1 MRGYL
6 DIETTG
12 LLWNGLDYSQL
23 PYKLKPTYRIHC
35 AVIEDVVTGAVF
47 KYRPDEMEEFKKR
60 LLTMTEIIGHNI
72 IDFDMRV
79 LSLYFDIDYEI
90 DLEGVQDTLNGNP
103 CTITDTLVWSKV
115 LNPDRLGGH
124 SLKAWGK
131 KLGILKGDYGEEEE
145 AWDNFSEEM
154 LEYNE
159 QDVVVTKATYLA
171 LMKEKGNWDWED
183 AYKTEKITRY
193 LVSIGEHVGFK
204 FNSDLAHKNLK
215 ELNIWLDE
223 IAKEV
228 EPLLPPKKMGKTA
241 SKDYL
246 PPVNQLK
253 DDGEINSSMTKF
265 ALKVGGTTEKVPAQH
280 TIIMSDK
287 VYTFPLEESVADDLP
302 KSQAKKDGSPT
313 AAMLKWLDKNNATYS
328 KKNAQYTFKYKGNSL
343 KLPMEIE
350 PVETHEPM
358 TLANQTELKQWL
370 VTMGWNPAEWADND
384 LTVNSKK
391 QKKDFAKFKEGVVRY
406 VTETK
411 DSPFK
416 KFRYEHLGVSTA
428 RQMYDKIMDRGLDK
442 PIKVIT
448 SPKYTTGQNKDL
460 CHDLERMGE
469 SVGFV
474 AQVVK
479 WLTYRHRRNAILSP
493 NGTGFLAHVRED
505 GRISTGADSCGAATS
520 RFKHRVVCN
529 VPRVTSLY
537 GAPIRE
543 LFGCDDDCYQI
554 GYDFSGL
561 EARVEGH
568 YTLPYEG
575 GEEYSVALIAEKPND
590 IHTLTAIANGIVRD
604 EAKTLKYSISY
615 GAQPPKVASQ
625 MNWSLQKA
633 QDVFEGFWETALPLK
648 QLKEKVTLYWKK
660 TGKKFIK
667 GIDGRKLYIRSQH
680 SILNML
686 FQSAGVIAAKKAN
699 IFHNIEMKKRGILFN
714 PFKDSSW
721 VGKAAV
727 MIMYHDEAQIQV
739 HKSLVKEFVFDT
751 EEEATTFSIEGRL
764 LADVHQNSE
773 GKWVTHF
780 SPVGELASQSCQKAA
795 EYYNMRVKLA
805 ADYIVGSS
813 WKACH

>member
-6 DIETTG
+6 DVETTG
-12 LLWNGLDYSQL
+12 LLWNGLDYSTL
-23 PYKLKPTYRIHC
+23 PYKLKTTYRLHC

-47 KYRPDEMEEFKKR
+47 KYRPDEMDEFKRR

-90 DLEGVQDTLNGNP
+90 DLKGEQDTLNGNP

-131 KLGILKGDYGEEEE
+131 RLGILKGEYGEEEE
-145 AWDNFSEEM
+145 AWGEFSEEM
-154 LEYNE
+154 LDYNE
-159 QDVVVTKATYLA
+159 QDVVVTKATYKA
-171 LMKEKGNWDWED
+171 LMKEKSGWDWED

-193 LVSIGEHVGFK
+193 LVSISEHVGFK
-204 FNSDLAHKNLK
+204 FNKELAENNLK
-215 ELNIWLDE
+215 ELNIWLEE
-223 IAKEV
+223 ISAEV
-228 EPLLPPKKMGKTA
+228 EPLLPPKRMGKTA
-241 SKDYL
+241 SKDFL
-246 PPVNQLK
+246 PPTTQLK
-253 DDGEINSSMTKF
+253 GDGELNSHMTRF
-265 ALKVGGTTEKVPAQH
+265 ALKVGGVVNKVPAKH
-280 TIIMSDK
+280 TVEMLGKIYD
-287 VYTFPLEESVADDLP
+287 FPLTEDLAKGMP
-302 KSQAKKDGSPT
+302 KTQSKKDGSPSM
-313 AAMLKWLDKNNATYS
+313 AMMKWFVKIGAIYHKEDAK
-328 KKNAQYTFKYKGNSL
+328 YTFVYK
-343 KLPMEIE
+343 KKEYPLPMAVE
-350 PVETHEPM
+350 PIETHEPM
-358 TLANQTELKQWL
+358 TLAHQTELKQWL
-370 VTMGWNPAEWADND
+370 VEMGWNPTEWADND

-391 QKKDFAKFKEGVVRY
+391 QKKTFEKFKEGVIRY

-411 DSPFK
+411 NSPFK
-416 KFRYEHLGVSTA
+416 KFRYDHLEVNTA
-428 RQMYDKIMDRGLDK
+428 RQMYEKIMNRGLDK

-460 CHDLERMGE
+460 CRDLERMGK

-474 AQVVK
+474 SQVVK

-493 NGTGFLAHVRED
+493 NGTGFLAHMRED

-520 RFKHRVVCN
+520 RFQHRVVCN

-537 GAPIRE
+537 GAPMRG
-543 LFGCDDDCYQI
+543 LFGCDSDCYQI

-561 EARVEGH
+561 EARIEGH

-625 MNWSLQKA
+625 MSWTLQKA
-633 QDVFEGFWETALPLK
+633 QDVFEGFWETASPLK
-648 QLKEKVTLYWKK
+648 ELKEKVTAYWKK
-660 TGKKFIK
+660 TGKRYIK
-667 GIDGRKLYIRSQH
+667 GIDGRKMFIRSQH

-699 IFHNIEMKKRGILFN
+699 IIHNIELEKRGLLFN

-727 MIMYHDEAQIQV
+727 MIMYH
-739 HKSLVKEFVFDT
+739 
-751 EEEATTFSIEGRL
+751 RL
-764 LADVHQNSE
+764 NCGFYQ
-773 GKWVTHF
+773 
-780 SPVGELASQSCQKAA
+780 
-795 EYYNMRVKLA
+795 
-805 ADYIVGSS
+805 
-813 WKACH
+813 